1 MAKNNDNGELKKT
14 SCSVHIKKENIE
26 KYNNIK
32 EKSSFVSKL
41 INNYLDGSLVDLNL
55 PEDIAE
61 KFRKDATKDWII
73 PKLLV
78 EYYNNNI
85 LFVSDFL
92 RMKNLTQQQEIGNQP
107 INTNNTSMNCDEVVN
122 TTSILNNNSKDD
134 NIINDDIVADEETSL
149 ELNEEDETVVEVVP
163 EEKDNS
169 ITYSESKE
177 NKEEHVS
184 EETIQNIDINTD
196 KDKNRKTL
204 FARKK

>member
-107 INTNNTSMNCDEVVN
+107 INANNTSMNCDEAN
-122 TTSILNNNSKDD
+122 TTSIINNNSKDD
-134 NIINDDIVADEETSL
+134 NIINDEVVADEETSL
-149 ELNEEDETVVEVVP
+149 ELNEEDETVVEVVQ
-163 EEKDNS
+163 EEKDNN

-177 NKEEHVS
+177 NKEENVS
-184 EETIQNIDINTD
+184 EEPIQNIDINTD